1 MSFVSDALSSA
12 SSALGGP
19 AAAPAPAAPDA
30 TPLYYKG
37 DTIGQAPD
45 GVGGAY
51 PPNDKGAHDTGKVIE
66 FIHFGFVH
74 PDYSTNFVHEK
85 SLRDDNDAQLPQ
97 NPATPGSRAVMY
109 RGALER
115 ETLLLGG
122 FVASTQTVLQER
134 EQNEGAGGVS
144 GDASQ
149 MIGAAVSAASSL
161 LGGGGSSAPAPAG
174 VKSTDLNSVN
184 GKVKSVGGNINT
196 AAVTYTITHQ
206 AGEDLAQARANYRQA
221 LQKVCN
227 PPAGQ
232 NASGGGLLNT
242 LSSVASAIPGA
253 GPIFN
258 TISGIATK
266 VFDIYVAVYGQ
277 LASHCELA
285 IEKACHDVTIDAIQ
299 NNKSPLFPVW
309 FCKPSDSG
317 SQDGSSQPNA
327 PLLDTSKGDM
337 GSQFSN
343 LPGQLKNQAED
354 AGAQMAHKFLDVPTD
369 DYPAASQ
376 VDAAFATDAPK
387 PAKDQPPAPASQV
400 GDLTAQAFS
409 TALGFDL
416 PGFVKTIVSEIME
429 TDVDLLQQ
437 IYKQLLPW
445 DHSKPIPAAE
455 LLDAGR
461 EALLDRVLDL
471 IVSNLSFL
479 SNLQKQAAGQN
490 LFTPPDGKAVTGG
503 EVMNKA
509 SDFGKSELTSKLAP
523 GIDPILK
530 FAMGDL
536 ASKLEAIRSTAQAQ
550 KAVSI
555 EAYLGRLPYLEALLF
570 RNTFFPIWDLLVQQ
584 VFGKATGPLSG
595 YLNSAGAF
603 YKGAKD
609 DVWKAQDDVSR
620 AQNVA
625 DRAGHGLGVGTGQ
638 EDPTKA
644 LSDAWNQ
651 GGIAPQKQDATA
663 PQMQQDFPIQGRQ
676 NSATGTEIKLGEWNG
691 VKVIADSQYTAYPPA
706 PPPPSASS
714 ASAPAG
720 SPVPSL

>member
-1 MSFVSDALSSA
+1 MSFVSDALSSV
-12 SSALGGP
+12 SSALSGP
-19 AAAPAPAAPDA
+19 AAAPAAAAPDA

-37 DTIGQAPD
+37 DVIGQPPQ
-45 GVGGAY
+45 GVGGAS
-51 PPNDKGAHDTGKVIE
+51 PPNDKGVHDDGKVIE
-66 FIHFGFVH
+66 LIHFGFVH
-74 PDYSTNFVHEK
+74 HDYSTNFVHQK
-85 SLRDDNDAQLPQ
+85 SIRDDSDAQLPQ

-115 ETLLLGG
+115 ETLLLSG

-134 EQNEGAGGVS
+134 EQNEGAGGLS
-144 GDASQ
+144 RAAGQ

-161 LGGGGSSAPAPAG
+161 LGGGGGSSSPAPVA

-184 GKVKSVGGNINT
+184 GKVNSVGGNINVP
-196 AAVTYTITHQ
+196 AVTYTITHQ
-206 AGEDLAQARANYRQA
+206 AGEDLAQARANYRQV
-221 LQKVCN
+221 LQQVCN
-227 PPAGQ
+227 PPARQ
-232 NASGGGLLNT
+232 NPSGGGLLNT

-299 NNKSPLFPVW
+299 NNKSPVFPVW
-309 FCKPSDSG
+309 FYKPSDAAG
-317 SQDGSSQPNA
+317 SQDGSSQPDS

-343 LPGQLKNQAED
+343 LPGQLKNKAED

-409 TALGFDL
+409 SALGFDL

-445 DHSKPIPAAE
+445 DHSQTIPADE

-471 IVSNLSFL
+471 IVSNLSIL
-479 SNLQKQAAGQN
+479 GDLHKQAAGQK

-509 SDFGKSELTSKLAP
+509 GEFGKSELTSKLAP

-536 ASKLEAIRSTAQAQ
+536 AAKLEAIRSTAQAQ
-550 KAVSI
+550 KAVTM
-555 EAYLGRLPYLEALLF
+555 EVYLGRLPYLKALLF
-570 RNTFFPIWDLLVQQ
+570 RKFFPIWDLLVQQ
-584 VFGKATGPLSG
+584 VFGNAAGPLSG

-609 DVWKAQDDVSR
+609 DVWKAQDDAAR

-625 DRAGHGLGVGTGQ
+625 NRVGQGLSVGIGQ
-638 EDPTKA
+638 GDPTQAVK
-644 LSDAWNQ
+644 DAWTRVASRPSSRTPPLPSCSR
-651 GGIAPQKQDATA
+651 ISPYWA
-663 PQMQQDFPIQGRQ
+663 GR
-676 NSATGTEIKLGEWNG
+676 T
-691 VKVIADSQYTAYPPA
+691 
-706 PPPPSASS
+706 PPPEPRSRS
-714 ASAPAG
+714 ASATP
-720 SPVPSL
+720 

>member
-1 MSFVSDALSSA
+1 MSFVGDALNAVSSA
-12 SSALGGP
+12 MSGP
-19 AAAPAPAAPDA
+19 AAAPAAAAPDA

-37 DTIGQAPD
+37 DPIGQAPD

-66 FIHFGFVH
+66 LIHFGFVH
-74 PDYSTNFVHEK
+74 PDYSTNFVHQK
-85 SLRDDNDAQLPQ
+85 SVPDDKDARLPQ

-115 ETLLLGG
+115 ETLLLSG

-134 EQNEGAGGVS
+134 EQNEGAGGLS
-144 GDASQ
+144 GDAGQ
-149 MIGAAVSAASSL
+149 MVGAAVGAASSL
-161 LGGGGSSAPAPAG
+161 LGGGGSPAPTPAA
-174 VKSTDLNSVN
+174 VKSTDLNAVN
-184 GKVKSVGGNINT
+184 GKVKSVGGNCNVS
-196 AAVTYTITHQ
+196 AVTYTITHQ
-206 AGEDLAQARANYRQA
+206 AGEDLAQARANYRQV

-277 LASHCELA
+277 LATHCELA
-285 IEKACHDVTIDAIQ
+285 IEKACHDVTIDAIA
-299 NNKSPLFPVW
+299 NNKSPIFPVW
-309 FCKPSDSG
+309 FYKPSDSG
-317 SQDGSSQPNA
+317 SGDGNSQPDQ
-327 PLLDTSKGDM
+327 PLLDSSKGDY
-337 GSQFSN
+337 GDQISN
-343 LPGQLKNQAED
+343 LPGQLKNKAED
-354 AGAQMAHKFLDVPTD
+354 SGAQMAHKFLDVPTD
-369 DYPAASQ
+369 DYPATSQ

-387 PAKDQPPAPASQV
+387 PAKDQPPAPAAQV
-400 GDLTAQAFS
+400 GTLAAQAFS

-445 DHSKPIPAAE
+445 DHSKPIPADE

-461 EALLDRVLDL
+461 EALLNRVLDL

-479 SNLQKQAAGQN
+479 GDLQNTVSKQN

-503 EVMNKA
+503 EAMNKA
-509 SDFGKSELTSKLAP
+509 GDFGKSELTEKLAP
-523 GIDPILK
+523 AIDPILK

-536 ASKLEAIRSTAQAQ
+536 AGKLEAIRSTAQAQ
-550 KAVSI
+550 KAVSM

-570 RNTFFPIWDLLVQQ
+570 RNTFFPIWDVLVQQ
-584 VFGKATGPLSG
+584 VFGKAAGPLSG

-609 DVWKAQDDVSR
+609 DVWKAQDDASR

-625 DRAGHGLGVGTGQ
+625 KQLGQGLSVGIGQ
-638 EDPTKA
+638 GDPTKKVT
-644 LSDAWNQ
+644 DAWNQ
-651 GGIAPQKQDATA
+651 GGIDKPKDASA
-663 PQMQQDFPIQGRQ
+663 PQMQQDFPLQGRQ
-676 NSATGTEIKLGEWNG
+676 TSATGTAITLGEWNG
-691 VKVIADSQYTAYPPA
+691 VTVIADSQYTNFPPA
-706 PPPPSASS
+706 AAAAS
-714 ASAPAG
+714 
-720 SPVPSL
+720 